1 MRFSVLL
8 TRDHGDHRKTSANL
22 NACRLGAQPAI
33 AQIPFETVRNWM
45 SKNDTAFRPDFLRAF
60 EKAKAVHYRKQ
71 IDNLKELETLG
82 AYRT

>member
-1 MRFSVLL
+1 MTKMRFSVLL

-33 AQIPFETVRNWM
+33 AQIPFETVRNY
-45 SKNDTAFRPDFLRAF
+45 
-60 EKAKAVHYRKQ
+60 YRKQ